1 MREPW
6 IYTSRP
12 HYSVSRDGK
21 NRTEAGI
28 HAIYAAEVP
37 FIPSF
42 LSADFVG
49 PLTSGTSRL
58 QLIVDRQIRFINDL
72 AAARIHQAT
81 FDLRLVFR
89 PPEERGNQQP
99 AVQLL
104 FLGKAFAPG
113 RDNEKA
119 RQLALDLWRR
129 FSGHFPL
136 EDPFNYPLLPVDAQW
151 LDEHDRHAGDVRTA
165 FETQVLTPIPLNEI
179 TADNLSEIRKFEDW
193 DNIVS
198 TTVGVPTSSGPD
210 AALRLGYF
218 VHHFRPTLDA
228 SALSRLLETLVQQQQ
243 ACLVRISLR
252 PTLLTDVE
260 IRLLNRLL
268 SEYEHQLAGAEGWI
282 RLYKTDYFARMQ
294 EAFRNLI
301 THRRHLFSIN
311 IQVIGERE
319 RPAAVVTA
327 LGSEFMNNQSAP
339 PQRIQEVRPRP
350 NTDDVKVA
358 KANLRYMEHELWGEA
373 RGGQQLRRIPI
384 LVSGYEAAGA
394 FRLPI
399 PPESGY
405 MPGIPVRDEPF
416 VQPQGLAQ
424 EESDSLW
431 LGDILHRGTRTGE
444 KFNVSLDDLRR
455 HILIAGSTGSGKT
468 NTCLHLLSQLWGE
481 FGVPFLVIYPIAK
494 PDYRL
499 LVADSRV
506 RENLLIFTAG
516 DRPSPL
522 RFNPF
527 DVPEGTLLQTHI
539 SNMMRTFAAGM
550 YMWGPL
556 PSLFREA
563 LRDLYRDHGW
573 QVDGCR
579 GDDPDQ
585 RIPTLSD
592 FYGKLKRLA
601 DRWAGRYRA
610 DLRGDLR
617 QDSEVKIRDLLE
629 TAGSVLNVRYMEGTP
644 SVVEQILQ
652 RPTVIELGRV
662 GSASDIALVVGFL
675 VTLLGEHVF
684 SRYQKN
690 KKSLQHVTLIEEAHR
705 LMSAQV
711 TVQGEHV
718 ADPRVG
724 GAEDFAHVLSEVR
737 GFGEAIMIA
746 EQTPTK
752 LIPDAI
758 ANTHIKIMHW
768 LEDRLSFDLFA
779 QMMNLNERQRQHA
792 RTLEVGE
799 VIVRTASGYP
809 VLVKVPY
816 YEASLDQVSTADE
829 DVKVFMQEQIRRLN
843 LSIPDYEPW
852 RQEKTEGPVSYGP
865 QEETPSPAGRSSRPG
880 PVQRP
885 TVSDQEEREAARIR
899 QAQEERRRKIE
910 ERLGKV

>member
-12 HYSVSRDGK
+12 HYSVSNDGK
-21 NRTEAGI
+21 RRTELGI
-28 HAIYAAEVP
+28 HAIYATEVP

-58 QLIVDRQIRFINDL
+58 QLIVDRQIRFISDL
-72 AAARIHQAT
+72 AAARTHQAT
-81 FDLRLVFR
+81 FDLRLIFR
-89 PPEERGNQQP
+89 PPAKQGNQQP

-113 RDNEKA
+113 RDSEKA
-119 RQLALDLWRR
+119 RELALDLWRR

-136 EDPFNYPLLPVDAQW
+136 EDPFNYPLVPVDAQW
-151 LDEHDRHAGDVRTA
+151 LDEQGEHAGDARTA
-165 FETQVLTPIPLNEI
+165 FESQVLMPIPLNEI

-193 DNIVS
+193 DDIVS
-198 TTVGVPTSSGPD
+198 TTLGMPTSSGPG

-243 ACLVRISLR
+243 TCLVRISLR

-260 IRLLNRLL
+260 IRLLNQLL
-268 SEYEHQLAGAEGWI
+268 SEYEHQLADAEGWI
-282 RLYKTDYFARMQ
+282 RLYKTDYLARMQ
-294 EAFRNLI
+294 DAFRNLI

-311 IQVIGERE
+311 IQVVGEKE
-319 RPAAVVTA
+319 RPDAVVAA
-327 LGSEFMNNQSAP
+327 LGSEFMNNQSAQ

-350 NTDDVKVA
+350 NTDEIEVA

-373 RGGQQLRRIPI
+373 KGGPELSRIPI

-416 VQPQGLAQ
+416 VQPQEIAQ
-424 EESDSLW
+424 GESNQLS
-431 LGDILHRGTRTGE
+431 LGDIRHRGTKSGE
-444 KFNVSLDDLRR
+444 RFYVSLRDLRR

-468 NTCLHLLSQLWGE
+468 NTCLHLLSQLWGQFE
-481 FGVPFLVIYPIAK
+481 VPFLVIYPIAK

-499 LVADSRV
+499 LMADPGV
-506 RENLLIFTAG
+506 RDDLVIFTAG

-527 DVPEGTLLQTHI
+527 DVPEGILLQTHI

-556 PSLFREA
+556 PSLFRKA
-563 LRDLYRDHGW
+563 LRDLYRDHDW
-573 QVDGCR
+573 KVDGCR
-579 GDDPDQ
+579 GDDPEQ
-585 RIPTLSD
+585 RIPTLAD
-592 FYGKLKRLA
+592 FYEKLKRLA
-601 DRWAGRYRA
+601 GKWAGTYRA

-617 QDSEVKIRDLLE
+617 QDSEVKIHDLLE
-629 TAGSVLNVRYMEGTP
+629 TAGSVLNVRYADGAP
-644 SVVEQILQ
+644 SMIEQILE

-684 SRYQKN
+684 SRYQRN
-690 KKSLQHVTLIEEAHR
+690 KQSLQHVTLIEEAHR
-705 LMSAQV
+705 LMSARV
-711 TVQGEHV
+711 SVQGEHV
-718 ADPRVG
+718 ADPRIG

-758 ANTHIKIMHW
+758 ANTHVKIMHW

-809 VLVKVPY
+809 VLVKVPF
-816 YEASLDQVSTADE
+816 YEGTLDQTSTADE
-829 DVKVFMQEQIRRLN
+829 DVRAFMEGQIRRLG

-852 RQEKTEGPVSYGP
+852 PPEKKPASAESTKRTSAQFGGSRAKKKDEKPTRAAP
-865 QEETPSPAGRSSRPG
+865 QKEQTAGDW
-880 PVQRP
+880 VAELQK
-885 TVSDQEEREAARIR
+885 
-899 QAQEERRRKIE
+899 RRHGSEK
-910 ERLGKV
+910 